1 MLARQTSLNLLS
13 NSLGSLL
20 CSAALVFVAAMG
32 LVKPAHAWGEIGHDV
47 MSRVAAQQL
56 QHLSGDNQAF
66 TRPFKS
72 RDHMLAHLSNV
83 PDIVW
88 RSPAMTEQ
96 ERSSNSP
103 THYIN
108 LEPTYGAVDS
118 IEDLATGYAE
128 HVTRSRAVNVE
139 DVLELG
145 SLPWRILQLQQMMV
159 ASLRAAKQA
168 TTPKEMIDATNQVL
182 LYAGIMSHFVGDM
195 ANPHHTSV
203 NHDGQLTG
211 NKGLHAYFESDIVMA
226 LPLDLIAQVN
236 ATAGPDL
243 LNATVFKG
251 LSAAQ
256 RQAALND
263 PTQLVFLA
271 LVESHKNLNRL
282 TELDNAHSRIAPN
295 TDPQSKAERRPPND
309 VSHHYADFVVER
321 LAIGAS
327 VLAQLWYSAWQQA
340 GSPDLSEYQSYV
352 YPVAPAYIPP
362 DYLD

>member
-1 MLARQTSLNLLS
+1 
-13 NSLGSLL
+13 
-20 CSAALVFVAAMG
+20 
-32 LVKPAHAWGEIGHDV
+32 

-56 QHLSGDNQAF
+56 QNLSGDNQAL
-66 TRPFKS
+66 TRPFLA

-88 RSPAMTEQ
+88 RSPSMTEQ
-96 ERSSNSP
+96 ERRSNYP

-108 LEPTYGAVDS
+108 LEPLYGAVAAVA
-118 IEDLATGYAE
+118 DLETGYAE
-128 HVTRSRAVNVE
+128 HAERSRVAKVD

-145 SLPWRILQLQQMMV
+145 SLPWRILQLQQMLV
-159 ASLRAAKQA
+159 SSLREAKQA
-168 TTPKEMIDATNQVL
+168 TTTDAMIEATNQAL

-211 NKGLHAYFESDIVMA
+211 NKGLHAYFESDIVMD
-226 LPLDLIAQVN
+226 LPLELIAQVN
-236 ATAGPDL
+236 AKAGTEL

-251 LSAAQ
+251 LSEAQ
-256 RQAALND
+256 RATARND
-263 PTQLVFLA
+263 PSQLVFLA
-271 LVESHKNLNRL
+271 LVESHKNLGRL
-282 TELDNAHSRIAPN
+282 TALDNTYSRIAPN
-295 TDPQSKAERRPPND
+295 ADPQSKAERRKPSD

-321 LAIGAS
+321 FAIGAS

-352 YPVAPAYIPP
+352 YPVAPAYISP